1 VNREQAQAAL
11 RKELERIA
19 RKDDEKTILL
29 LCERFSC
36 KPGETFSRL
45 EWFLSG
51 YDSLRAELHEE
62 NDKSFDAE
70 EEVQRLEGENEKLE
84 EENERLEKEN
94 KKLEEEAES
103 LEDDVNRLQNDV
115 ERLEKEIEN

>member
-36 KPGETFSRL
+36 KPGETYGHL
-45 EWFLSG
+45 ECFLHQH
-51 YDSLRAELHEE
+51 DSLRAELHEE
-62 NDKSFDAE
+62 SNKSEEVERLE
-70 EEVQRLEGENEKLE
+70 EEV
-84 EENERLEKEN
+84 ERLEKEN

-103 LEDDVNRLQNDV
+103 LEGDVNRLENDV
-115 ERLEKEIEN
+115 ERLEDEIEKQ